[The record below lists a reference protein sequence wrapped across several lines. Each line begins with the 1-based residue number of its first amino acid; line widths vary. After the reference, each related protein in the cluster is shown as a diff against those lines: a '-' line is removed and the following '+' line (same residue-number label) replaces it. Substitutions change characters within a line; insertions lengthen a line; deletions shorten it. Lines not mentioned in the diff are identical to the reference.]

1 MTTVTDEMTGAAIEA
16 VWDAVKADNPPDGW
30 TDWIDD
36 RVMHAALEAA
46 LAVMLA
52 PDDDVDDPSYT
63 IPLLCEPAFV
73 TRGVP
78 VGETPTDAEFREA
91 VESLIDASMGLGN
104 VMAFPDDP
112 EFEADDA
119 DAQSALDTARREV
132 MRMAGYPE
140 ER

>member
-1 MTTVTDEMTGAAIEA
+1 MMTLTT
-16 VWDAVKADNPPDGW
+16 
-30 TDWIDD
+30 
-36 RVMHAALEAA
+36 
-46 LAVMLA
+46 
-52 PDDDVDDPSYT
+52 PSYT

-78 VGETPTDAEFREA
+78 VGGTPTDAEFREA